1 MKIGIGLPNPVPGT
15 PGTRLVE
22 WAKRAEDRGFSGL
35 ATIDRLAYPS
45 YDSLATLAAAAGA
58 TTRIELLTNVLLAPL
73 YPAPLLAKTTAS
85 IDQLSDGRLT
95 LGLAPGG
102 RADDFEIAARDFHTR
117 GRDFDR
123 VHSPDGDEKGLGR
136 KRAPARRGPVDPRH
150 VVRDRLTQLGDAALP
165 GVEGLAT
172 VERRLGRF
180 VNEWRGRQITLAHP

>member
-73 YPAPLLAKTTAS
+73 YPAPLLAKTAAS

-102 RADDFEIAARDFHTR
+102 RGVLCGRARQRRHGRTQAGPPSRGRKQLCRLCPRPRWQQDLRLLRQGQIAA
-117 GRDFDR
+117 
-123 VHSPDGDEKGLGR
+123 
-136 KRAPARRGPVDPRH
+136 ARRR
-150 VVRDRLTQLGDAALP
+150 
-165 GVEGLAT
+165 
-172 VERRLGRF
+172 
-180 VNEWRGRQITLAHP
+180 